1 MDINIETINI
11 VASHKAKEA
20 AAILG
25 VSVTTVYNYR
35 YIIKKCG
42 GVDNMLQQ
50 MHDGKSFYAIMIDVC
65 PERRNKKKKV
75 SSKNIEEKS
84 NTVENESVSE
94 PLSLDKVSE
103 FLNSSGLAEHV
114 KNVIARHMANVIE
127 VDKYVAK
134 VCERMH
140 TTNLL
145 DDMKF
150 YSKPEARLTLM
161 VDNIME
167 EFPYKPKVKEV
178 IKEIEKP
185 VNNLLDKVYTTSK
198 MIKEYPRFFLT
209 EKQVANFIRMNL
221 GELGSH
227 VMAIPR
233 TDEFILDED
242 GAIILLDLAEKIEKE
257 DGPLDNVL
265 ALSSPVVQQELK
277 FSKDL
282 LDEATVKIE
291 KKEVSDLDAN
301 NPLIEIKDNLID
313 DSVKWG
319 LSLRKVK
326 AIYNMDKAFFDALL
340 ALRADSVITK
350 KSVPTNEFYEYCNNP
365 VSYGQQIYL
374 IKEKE
379 GNIYWVLKKMD
390 FDKIIIDHY
399 KKNNNGNGNIDLFK
413 VHDSL
418 KAKNMLDKYSGCK
431 DAIVLNWTRIK
442 KFIEGKQGFLNAIPH
457 LK

>member
-1 MDINIETINI
+1 MDVNIETINI
-11 VASHKAKEA
+11 AASHKAKEA

-42 GVDNMLQQ
+42 GIDNMLQK
-50 MHDGKSFYAIMIDVC
+50 MRSGKSFYAIMVEVV
-65 PERRNKKKKV
+65 PERRTKKRKTA
-75 SSKNIEEKS
+75 SSKTIKEKP
-84 NTVENESVSE
+84 NTIENESVSE

-114 KNVIARHMANVIE
+114 KNVIARHMVNVVE
-127 VDKYVAK
+127 LDKYVAK

-140 TTNLL
+140 TSNLL

-150 YSKPEARLTLM
+150 YSKPESRLTTM
-161 VDNIME
+161 VDKIMD
-167 EFPYKPKVKEV
+167 EFPYKPKLKIKEV

-185 VNNLLDKVYTTSK
+185 VNVLDKIYTSSK
-198 MIKEYPRFFLT
+198 IIKEYPRFFLT
-209 EKQVANFIRMNL
+209 EKQVANFIKMNL

-291 KKEVSDLDAN
+291 KKVVSDSDLDAD
-301 NPLIEIKDNLID
+301 NPLIEIKDNLVD

-340 ALRADSVITK
+340 ALRADVT
-350 KSVPTNEFYEYCNNP
+350 TNEFYEYCNNP
-365 VSYGQQIYL
+365 VSYGQKTYL
-374 IKEKE
+374 IKEKD

-390 FDKIIIDHY
+390 FDKIVTDHY